1 MTKVQKQF
9 RKYGETQDNVV
20 YQHYQAMRKNQTLE
34 YVKRMEQKWFS
45 FRRDKLTI
53 QEAFEKLGT
62 YVDSS
67 DPDTAFPNTE
77 HSFQTA
83 EAIRRDGHPDWFQ
96 LVGLIHDLGKLM
108 FLWGIPE
115 DGQCGSVEG
124 PQWGLSGDTWVVGCR
139 LREVSIFPELNKTN
153 TDMKDPLLSSEL
165 GIYPKNCG
173 LKMLKFAF
181 GHDEYLYRV
190 LKNAGSTI
198 PEAGLQMI
206 RLHSCY
212 PLHQHHAY
220 NRFLTSNDYKTL
232 DWVRKFN
239 KYDLYTKG
247 DTRPDIKILWT
258 YYTSL
263 IEKYCPGKLDW

>member
-1 MTKVQKQF
+1 
-9 RKYGETQDNVV
+9 
-20 YQHYQAMRKNQTLE
+20 
-34 YVKRMEQKWFS
+34 
-45 FRRDKLTI
+45 
-53 QEAFEKLGT
+53 
-62 YVDSS
+62 
-67 DPDTAFPNTE
+67 
-77 HSFQTA
+77 
-83 EAIRRDGHPDWFQ
+83 
-96 LVGLIHDLGKLM
+96 M

-139 LREVSIFPELNKTN
+139 LSESSVFPELNETN
-153 TDMKDPLLSSEL
+153 ADMKDPLLSSEL
-165 GIYPKNCG
+165 GIYSKNCG
-173 LKMLKFAF
+173 LAMLKFAF

-190 LKNAGSTI
+190 LKKAGSTI
-198 PEAGLQMI
+198 PEEGLQMI

>member
-9 RKYGETQDNVV
+9 RKYEETKDNVV

-34 YVKRMEQKWFS
+34 YVKRMEKKWFS
-45 FRRDKLTI
+45 FNHDKLTI
-53 QEAFEKLGT
+53 REAFEKLGI

-83 EAIRRDGHPDWFQ
+83 EAIRCDGHPDWFQ

-108 FLWGIPE
+108 FAWGTPE

-124 PQWGLSGDTWVVGCR
+124 PQWGLSGDTGVVGCR
-139 LREVSIFPELNKTN
+139 LSDVSIFPKLNKTN
-153 TDMKDPLLSSEL
+153 ADMKDPLLSSEL

-173 LKMLKFAF
+173 LAMLKFAF

-212 PLHQHHAY
+212 PLHQHYAY
-220 NRFLTSNDYKTL
+220 KRFLTSNDYKTL